1 MQLCLPFVEA
11 RGAAG
16 WRQFLSYHC
25 DAIAQSE
32 LSILIMRAGYEQLR
46 KAVEGG
52 YKPIASAAIQ
62 LAEPRLRALKYQ
74 SVDQQ
79 GGDMSLGNIMGHG
92 A

>member
-1 MQLCLPFVEA
+1 
-11 RGAAG
+11 
-16 WRQFLSYHC
+16 
-25 DAIAQSE
+25 
-32 LSILIMRAGYEQLR
+32 MRAGYEQLR

-79 GGDMSLGNIMGHG
+79 GGDMSLGNIMGPG

>member
-1 MQLCLPFVEA
+1 MCHCPAVEA

-16 WRQFLSYHC
+16 WRRLLSYNC

-32 LSILIMRAGYEQLR
+32 LNKLNMRAGYEQLR

-62 LAEPRLRALKYQ
+62 LAEPRLRAMKYH